1 MFITLKRKY
10 LRKKRDSKD
19 VNKSGTSTEVVLKA
33 QKAFRQYEFMKWL
46 DDFVASRP
54 GKNNLPSRGAN
65 VEEDKNGER
74 GDTGLFENEDSSTI
88 LSEKTTVIPTNEDDL
103 EDRVDEFDNE
113 PTNKQV
119 SKTYVKSVKK
129 KRPAIKGTAKENLID
144 DMELSLIKDLN
155 DSRKK
160 EK

>member
-1 MFITLKRKY
+1 M
-10 LRKKRDSKD
+10 
-19 VNKSGTSTEVVLKA
+19 
-33 QKAFRQYEFMKWL
+33 
-46 DDFVASRP
+46 
-54 GKNNLPSRGAN
+54 
-65 VEEDKNGER
+65 EEDKNGER

-144 DMELSLIKDLN
+144 YMELSLIKDLN
-155 DSRKK
+155 DSGKK